1 MAIQEKITFHVDYV
15 ALKPHTY
22 KGVFAVGDDSSHIL
36 RIDTGHMEA
45 DYVAISEKL
54 KGTAHHYLDDTS
66 VVNFRIDRDTP
77 EKDRDSNL
85 KRRF

>member
-1 MAIQEKITFHVDYV
+1 MAIQEQITFHVDYV

-36 RIDTGHMEA
+36 RVDTGNMEV
-45 DYVAISEKL
+45 DYRTISEKL
-54 KGTAHHYLDDTS
+54 KGTAGHYLDDVS
-66 VVNFRIDRDTP
+66 VANFRIDRDTP
-77 EKDRDSNL
+77 KKDRDSNL